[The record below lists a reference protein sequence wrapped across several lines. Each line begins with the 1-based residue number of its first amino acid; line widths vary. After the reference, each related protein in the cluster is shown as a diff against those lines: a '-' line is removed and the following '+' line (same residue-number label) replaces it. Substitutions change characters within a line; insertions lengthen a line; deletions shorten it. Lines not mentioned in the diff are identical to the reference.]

1 MDENITI
8 DKAISK
14 GHKMVSY
21 PILIILIV
29 SSGINLYLVK
39 FGYIPEWTSLIG
51 TFLAI
56 FLGWLWW
63 SIMITKWRL
72 WAYKN
77 VSNLYELEKRAI
89 REKLIW
95 SNKSIFEKTEIRT
108 AINKAILNSLKNKSK
123 QEVTFQDDLDVPS
136 ESIIYYSRS
145 KNFIE
150 MALKFIGVGFG
161 LYLIFYTDNYI
172 VGSLF
177 SSFGLYSTF
186 KEYKE
191 STNTNPQIII
201 NDKGIQTKS
210 TKFISWNEIK
220 NEEVIY
226 ENLGRN
232 THYYLVYDYK
242 GGKEHLPID
251 DYDTDS
257 YKLNR
262 LLVVY
267 RGRSKTKTTNR

>member
-29 SSGINLYLVK
+29 SSGITLYLVK

-56 FLGWLWW
+56 VLGWLWW

-95 SNKSIFEKTEIRT
+95 SDKSIFEKTEIRT

-150 MALKFIGVGFG
+150 MALKFISVGFG

-177 SSFGLYSTF
+177 SSFGLYSAF

-191 STNTNPQIII
+191 SINTNPQIII

-251 DYDTDS
+251 DYDIDS